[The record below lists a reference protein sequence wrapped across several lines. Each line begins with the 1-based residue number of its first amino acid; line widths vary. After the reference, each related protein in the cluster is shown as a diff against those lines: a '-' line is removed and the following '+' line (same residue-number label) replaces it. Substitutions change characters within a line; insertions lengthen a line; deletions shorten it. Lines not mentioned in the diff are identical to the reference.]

1 METEK
6 KEILATLKEIA
17 KSRGEYIL
25 LINGTTAAYLYP
37 VIDNTLI
44 LSLGTDLEFTID
56 KIEEAFYNDNTYA
69 TIKVGYKYYD
79 IDIVK
84 KVEMKKLTANKV
96 SLIIKQNTSII

>member
-25 LINGTTAAYLYP
+25 LINGSAAYLYP

-44 LSLGTDLEFTID
+44 LSLGTNLEFTID

-79 IDIVK
+79 IDVVK
-84 KVEMKKLTANKV
+84 KVEMKKINRK
-96 SLIIKQNTSII
+96 